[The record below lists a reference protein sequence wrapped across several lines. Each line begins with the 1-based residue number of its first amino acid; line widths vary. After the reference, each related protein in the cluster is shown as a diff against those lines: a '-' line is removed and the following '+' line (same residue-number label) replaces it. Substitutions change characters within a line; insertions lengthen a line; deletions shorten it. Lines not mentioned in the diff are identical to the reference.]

1 MRFIAAIVSFVIA
14 FGLIA
19 YGIAQRTV
27 LAEADS
33 VTASTV
39 LKTDATVTI
48 IDSKTL
54 KSLDGR
60 QKVTIGGST
69 KVFAAYGR
77 TEDVLAWVGNTGYN
91 KIGYSAQTRALTNKL
106 VAGKST
112 QVPDPQ
118 GSDLWLHEFSRANS
132 LDFTVNVPDDISIII
147 VSDGKEPAPS
157 QLSIRWPLDNR
168 TPWSGPLIAG
178 GIALLLLGLGLYLWA
193 LTHLRRARGPR
204 RKAPK
209 MPRVPRQRSYK
220 PRKPRAVSAT
230 GNRRSTRRR
239 MVAIAPVLLIG
250 TLALSGCSPQLW
262 PEFLTGGSSSTPT
275 PTPTV
280 AAKAGNTQAPAVT
293 IPQLQDIVRK
303 ISAVAT
309 KADADRNLELAKSRF
324 EGAALDLRTANY
336 AIRTVDSTFAPPV
349 AIPAGDVKLTL
360 PQQKNSWPR
369 TVFTVVQKPAD
380 KPADKPAPQV
390 ALMLVQATARDNFK
404 VAYAT
409 ALQSTLS
416 LDVAP
421 ANIGA
426 PRLGPDVKLLKLEPG
441 KVAMAYGD
449 IIEKGPT
456 SEFAK
461 LFDTTKDTLIG
472 LIGLDKRKAL
482 QAALPA
488 TAAMTFAN
496 SDGPADS
503 IAFGSNN
510 SGAIVAVYLNE
521 TVTVKPVEAGA
532 AVNPEGA
539 VKSLAGITGST
550 KGTVAVYGDQLL
562 FYVPSSTSSQKI
574 TLLGFATGLISAK
587 ELS

>member
-1 MRFIAAIVSFVIA
+1 
-14 FGLIA
+14 
-19 YGIAQRTV
+19 
-27 LAEADS
+27 
-33 VTASTV
+33 
-39 LKTDATVTI
+39 
-48 IDSKTL
+48 
-54 KSLDGR
+54 
-60 QKVTIGGST
+60 
-69 KVFAAYGR
+69 
-77 TEDVLAWVGNTGYN
+77 
-91 KIGYSAQTRALTNKL
+91 
-106 VAGKST
+106 
-112 QVPDPQ
+112 
-118 GSDLWLHEFSRANS
+118 
-132 LDFTVNVPDDISIII
+132 
-147 VSDGKEPAPS
+147 
-157 QLSIRWPLDNR
+157 
-168 TPWSGPLIAG
+168 
-178 GIALLLLGLGLYLWA
+178 
-193 LTHLRRARGPR
+193 
-204 RKAPK
+204 
-209 MPRVPRQRSYK
+209 
-220 PRKPRAVSAT
+220 
-230 GNRRSTRRR
+230 
-239 MVAIAPVLLIG
+239 
-250 TLALSGCSPQLW
+250 
-262 PEFLTGGSSSTPT
+262 
-275 PTPTV
+275 
-280 AAKAGNTQAPAVT
+280 
-293 IPQLQDIVRK
+293 
-303 ISAVAT
+303 
-309 KADADRNLELAKSRF
+309 
-324 EGAALDLRTANY
+324 
-336 AIRTVDSTFAPPV
+336 
-349 AIPAGDVKLTL
+349 
-360 PQQKNSWPR
+360 
-369 TVFTVVQKPAD
+369 
-380 KPADKPAPQV
+380 
-390 ALMLVQATARDNFK
+390 MLVQATARDNFK